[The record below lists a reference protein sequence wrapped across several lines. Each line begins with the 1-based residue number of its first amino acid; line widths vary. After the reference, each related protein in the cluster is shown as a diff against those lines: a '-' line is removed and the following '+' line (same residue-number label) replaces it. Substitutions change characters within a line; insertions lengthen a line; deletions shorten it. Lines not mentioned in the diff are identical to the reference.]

1 MLPPVDIQNFRPA
14 SCSRESR
21 RFRERRG
28 VTGDT
33 GPSVFDKKAWPIFE
47 HKYAGHPLL
56 LCKQAAKNFHAICE
70 KETALKRVL
79 TNLLSAVSFAQI

>member
-47 HKYAGHPLL
+47 HKYAGHP
-56 LCKQAAKNFHAICE
+56 
-70 KETALKRVL
+70 
-79 TNLLSAVSFAQI
+79 